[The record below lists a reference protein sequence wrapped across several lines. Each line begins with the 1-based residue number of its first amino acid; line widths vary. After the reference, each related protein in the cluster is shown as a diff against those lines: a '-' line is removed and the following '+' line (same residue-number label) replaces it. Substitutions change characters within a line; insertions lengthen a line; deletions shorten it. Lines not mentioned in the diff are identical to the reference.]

1 MNNRKILHFVTI
13 GLFVTYLAVLV
24 RIVLFKQAPLYN
36 LLSAAGSSVRT
47 ISFIPFKSLY
57 DMAISGTSI
66 IRIIENILGN
76 IAIFIPFGLLLP
88 IIKKGRSQKVILY
101 GLAAS
106 ILLEIIQYAFA
117 LGSSDIDDLLFNTSG
132 VMIGCFLYKII
143 RRKSHTDIL
152 ADISIIVLTTVLGTA
167 ALGILFIHH
176 TELFMLSEKKIVV
189 ENEELVQ
196 DFIDSPPAYA
206 GKLVG
211 VSGKILTIEKNVN
224 SAADVRER
232 IDLEITPKSGI
243 FICHNKTDYFF
254 STITGEYVK
263 YEQTAYADF
272 INEKA
277 DSFASERNNVQ
288 IWSSDGNTVDY
299 LIIFQ

>member
-106 ILLEIIQYAFA
+106 ILLEIIQYVFA
-117 LGSSDIDDLLFNTSG
+117 LGSSDIDDLIFNTSG
-132 VMIGCFLYKII
+132 VMIGCFLYKTI
-143 RRKSHTDIL
+143 RRKSHTDISS
-152 ADISIIVLTTVLGTA
+152 DISIIVLTTVLGTA

-211 VSGKILTIEKNVN
+211 ASGKLLTIEKMSTAQLMRGNGLIWKSRQKAAYL
-224 SAADVRER
+224 SA
-232 IDLEITPKSGI
+232 ITK
-243 FICHNKTDYFF
+243 
-254 STITGEYVK
+254 
-263 YEQTAYADF
+263 Q
-272 INEKA
+272 
-277 DSFASERNNVQ
+277 
-288 IWSSDGNTVDY
+288 
-299 LIIFQ
+299 IIFSAQ

>member
-13 GLFVTYLAVLV
+13 GLFVTYLAVRV
-24 RIVLFKQAPLYN
+24 RIVLFNQAPLYN
-36 LLSAAGSSVRT
+36 LLSVAGSSVRT

-88 IIKKGRSQKVILY
+88 IIKKGRSKKVILY
-101 GLAAS
+101 GMAAS
-106 ILLEIIQYAFA
+106 MLLEIIQYVFA

-132 VMIGCFLYKII
+132 VMIGCFLYKTI
-143 RRKSHTDIL
+143 RRKSHTDISS
-152 ADISIIVLTTVLGTA
+152 DISIIVLTTVLGTA

-189 ENEELVQ
+189 ENKELVQ

-211 VSGKILTIEKNVN
+211 ASGKLLTIEKNVN
-224 SAADVRER
+224 SAADARER

-277 DSFASERNNVQ
+277 DSFARERNNVQ